1 MVDDGLKNG
10 DAKADSSPAAETEP
24 VLEVVEEAAKD
35 VLDPPPPKVDI
46 EDEKIII

>member
-1 MVDDGLKNG
+1 MVDDGLKIG
-10 DAKADSSPAAETEP
+10 DAKTDSSGATEA

-35 VLDPPPPKVDI
+35 VLDTPPPKVDI

>member
-10 DAKADSSPAAETEP
+10 DAKADSSPATEA
-24 VLEVVEEAAKD
+24 VLEVVEEAAQAA
-35 VLDPPPPKVDI
+35 LDPPPKVDI